1 MVDDDDGDESPSPEP
16 RTDSRSAL
24 PREIRA
30 WRRLRVVKRDETFS
44 LIFFLPEREYMEL
57 ELRSV
62 EVQGAHEIGGRPLS
76 RGHPGHRFA
85 LILLPKNHKYSKKIF
100 VRFYHVWTPFDI
112 GFLRNKKHATD
123 RNWHWALD
131 QYVSPKK

>member
-62 EVQGAHEIGGRPLS
+62 EVQGAHEIGGRALGGGRPPVS
-76 RGHPGHRFA
+76 WTACGPPGINSFA
-85 LILLPKNHKYSKKIF
+85 KNSY
-100 VRFYHVWTPFDI
+100 
-112 GFLRNKKHATD
+112 
-123 RNWHWALD
+123 
-131 QYVSPKK
+131 

>member
-30 WRRLRVVKRDETFS
+30 WRRLRVVKHDETYS

-62 EVQGAHEIGGRPLS
+62 EVQGAHEIGARPTGGAPLS
-76 RGHPGHRFA
+76 RGQA
-85 LILLPKNHKYSKKIF
+85 LARPVYFFRPEILINSKKCLRGF
-100 VRFYHVWTPFDI
+100 SGHSENFLFYT
-112 GFLRNKKHATD
+112 
-123 RNWHWALD
+123 
-131 QYVSPKK
+131 

>member
-30 WRRLRVVKRDETFS
+30 WRRLHIVKRDETFS
-44 LIFFLPEREYMEL
+44 LIFLSVKSKYMEL

-62 EVQGAHEIGGRPLS
+62 DVQGAHEVGGRTLGGDAPPPS
-76 RGHPGHRFA
+76 
-85 LILLPKNHKYSKKIF
+85 
-100 VRFYHVWTPFDI
+100 
-112 GFLRNKKHATD
+112 
-123 RNWHWALD
+123 
-131 QYVSPKK
+131 